1 MYNFRKEKNME
12 KKIVAVDIYDKK
24 IGMVTK
30 EDAHKNAIL
39 HRAFSVFLYHDG
51 KLLIQQ
57 RAFDK
62 YHSGGLWANTCCSHP
77 RTDSIIEEAKNR
89 LVEEVGIKCE
99 KLDEIFVFNYFS
111 KYKEDIFEYEVDH
124 VLIGDYDGNFV
135 VNKDEVND
143 MRWVTYDALEK
154 EMTNDPQKFSTWFLI
169 AAPRVL
175 KYLKN
180 K

>member
-1 MYNFRKEKNME
+1 ME

-77 RTDSIIEEAKNR
+77 RTDNIIEEAKGR
-89 LVEEVGIKCE
+89 LVEEVGIRCGELKE
-99 KLDEIFVFNYFS
+99 LFVFNYFS
-111 KYKEDIFEYEVDH
+111 KYKEDLFEYEIDH
-124 VLIGDYDGNFV
+124 VLIGEYDGDFV
-135 VNKDEVND
+135 LNKDEVND
-143 MRWVTYDALEK
+143 MKWVSFEKLER
-154 EMTNDPQKFSTWFLI
+154 EMTTNPQKFATWFLI

-175 KYLKN
+175 KCLKN